1 MPAPRALAWL
11 DDPPAPADLAGALAA
26 AGAATPAD
34 VDQLLEAVAAARA
47 ALEAAAREAFVRAP
61 VSRSTAAFHSALPD
75 LRPFVLYRLPGLLRE
90 AGLYT
95 PDELRALAADAPA
108 AWLAREATRQL
119 AILASVRA
127 AVRRL
132 EAGELAP
139 ADFPAA
145 IRSAAREAAAIQPS
159 PNTPSQQED
168 QR

>member
-11 DDPPAPADLAGALAA
+11 DEPPAPADLAGALAL

-34 VDQLLEAVAAARA
+34 VDALLDALDAARA
-47 ALEAAAREAFVRAP
+47 ALETAAREAFARAP
-61 VSRSTAAFHSALPD
+61 ISRSTAAFHSALPD

-95 PDELRALAADAPA
+95 AAELRALAADAPP

-119 AILASVRA
+119 AILAAVRA

-132 EAGELAP
+132 ESGDLAP

-145 IRSAAREAAAIQPS
+145 IRRAAREAAAVQPA
-159 PNTPSQQED
+159 PKPAHLPED
-168 QR
+168 LE